1 MKACKKTRATREPS
15 QEGSS
20 TGINL
25 DALRRQYSFRPRR
38 CDGDQ
43 DGQAL

>member
-1 MKACKKTRATREPS
+1 MKACQKTRRRSS

-38 CDGDQ
+38 CDDDQ

>member
-1 MKACKKTRATREPS
+1 MKACQKTRGRRRSS

-20 TGINL
+20 GL
-25 DALRRQYSFRPRR
+25 DLPALRRKYSFRPRR
-38 CDGDQ
+38 CDDDQ

>member
-1 MKACKKTRATREPS
+1 MKACQKTRRGSS

-38 CDGDQ
+38 CDDDQ